1 MKRIVL
7 YDIDSKIPNFALM
20 KISSFYKNLGYTVI
34 FSKKIKYIKANKYVA
49 SSVFYNEKSMS
60 RIKALNEIYGS
71 DIKIGGSGVNLSK
84 KLPKK
89 IDKCFPDYEL
99 YKHRSYAMGFLTRG
113 CNKKCSFCLVP
124 RKEGKL
130 NSNYASFDNFVP
142 KKQNKVMLLDNNL
155 LASKKSFSIIESIK
169 RRNYSVN
176 FSQTLDIFYLN
187 KDIFNLLIKTKSM
200 NSRFTRRMFYFS
212 CNSVRQTKLFYK
224 NESYLRKFGRGAVT
238 VIVMF
243 GYNTTLSEDY
253 EILSMTKKLRLIPFV
268 QRYIPIP
275 NTPAKI
281 PKNYFDM
288 DLDKIAAIKFRTN
301 GQNGEKFL
309 RYVNQLYFKTYG
321 KYYLP
326 ILNAIYRYNNKKGIN
341 KYLRQ
346 PHLISKK
353 QYC

>member
-1 MKRIVL
+1 
-7 YDIDSKIPNFALM
+7 
-20 KISSFYKNLGYTVI
+20 
-34 FSKKIKYIKANKYVA
+34 
-49 SSVFYNEKSMS
+49 MS
-60 RIKALNEIYGS
+60 RITALNEIYGS
-71 DIKIGGSGVNLSK
+71 DINIGGSGVNLNK

-89 IDKCFPDYEL
+89 IDTCFPDYEL
-99 YKHRSYAMGFLTRG
+99 YKHQSYAIGFLTRG

-124 RKEGKL
+124 RKEGNFNSNYASF

-142 KKQNKVMLLDNNL
+142 KHQNKVMLLDNNL
-155 LASKKSFSIIESIK
+155 LASKQSFAMLESIE

-176 FSQTLDIFYLN
+176 FSQALDISYLN
-187 KDIFNLLIKTKSM
+187 ENIFNLLINIKSM

-212 CNSVRQTKLFYK
+212 CNTVRQTQLFYK
-224 NESYLRKFGRGAVT
+224 KERYLRKFGRDAVT

-253 EILSMTKKLRLIPFV
+253 EILLMTKKLGLIPFV
-268 QRYIPIP
+268 QQYMPIP
-275 NTPAKI
+275 DTSAKI

-309 RYVNQLYFKTYG
+309 RYVNRLYFKTYG

-326 ILNAIYRYNNKKGIN
+326 ILETIYKYNNKKAIN

-346 PHLISKK
+346 PHLISEK
-353 QYC
+353 QY